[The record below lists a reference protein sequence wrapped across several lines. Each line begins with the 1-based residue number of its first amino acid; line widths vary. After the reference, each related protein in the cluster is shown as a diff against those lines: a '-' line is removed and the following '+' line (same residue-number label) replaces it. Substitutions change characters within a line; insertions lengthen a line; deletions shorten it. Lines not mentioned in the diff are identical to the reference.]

1 MEKSEVFCLKL
12 PARYRNLELLSHC
25 IDLLLA
31 DLPDRTEQEQVI
43 YGIKLAVHEVANNM
57 IEHAYGHEQGVLDI
71 ALQFDASSTC
81 FVAMLHD
88 TGAAFEAMQ
97 APTPDLDIAHESGY
111 GLFLAAQ
118 LMDEVNYQRQADGN
132 HWRLVKRFLLALG

>member
-1 MEKSEVFCLKL
+1 MEQSENFCLKL

-31 DLPDRTEQEQVI
+31 DLPDRTAQEQII

-71 ALQFDASSTC
+71 TFQFDMSSTC
-81 FVAMLHD
+81 FSATLHD
-88 TGAAFEAMQ
+88 TGAAFDAMQ
-97 APTPDLDIAHESGY
+97 APAPDLDVAHESGY

-132 HWRLVKRFLLALG
+132 HWRLVKRILLSLG

>member
-1 MEKSEVFCLKL
+1 MEQSEFFSLKL
-12 PARYRNLELLSHC
+12 PARYRNLALLSQC

-57 IEHAYGHEQGVLDI
+57 IEHAYGHEQGMLDI
-71 ALQFDASSTC
+71 SLQVDALSTC
-81 FVAMLHD
+81 FVATLHD
-88 TGAAFEAMQ
+88 TGAAFDTTN
-97 APTPDLDIAHESGY
+97 APTPDLDVAHESGY
-111 GLFLAAQ
+111 GLFLATQ

-132 HWRLVKRFLLALG
+132 HWRLVKRFLLSSV

>member
-1 MEKSEVFCLKL
+1 MEQSEIFCLKL

-31 DLPDRTEQEQVI
+31 DLPDRTAQEQVI

-81 FVAMLHD
+81 FVATLHD
-88 TGAAFEAMQ
+88 TGATFDAMK

-111 GLFLAAQ
+111 GLFLATQ
-118 LMDEVNYQRQADGN
+118 LMDEVNYERQADGN
-132 HWRLVKRFLLALG
+132 HWRLVKRFLLASG